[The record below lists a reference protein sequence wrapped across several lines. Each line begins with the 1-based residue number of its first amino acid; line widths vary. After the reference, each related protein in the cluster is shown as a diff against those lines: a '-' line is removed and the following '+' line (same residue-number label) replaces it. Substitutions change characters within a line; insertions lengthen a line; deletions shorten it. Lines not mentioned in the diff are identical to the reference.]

1 MAFHW
6 KRKGEEQ
13 KERGGKAASI
23 PWEGDE
29 EETFSCLFEE
39 KGGKWGEVLVFV
51 VGLVREGKSKLVW
64 VGCSLVCKC

>member
-13 KERGGKAASI
+13 KERGGKAASV
-23 PWEGDE
+23 PWEGDGDE

-39 KGGKWGEVLVFV
+39 KGEKWGEVLVFV
-51 VGLVREGKSKLVW
+51 VGLVREGEKLVGLGW
-64 VGCSLVCKC
+64 LLACV